1 MSKVYRAFNLL
12 RKHEAEIH
20 VGLGA
25 IGGAYVV
32 ASKAHTI
39 LDLGLFTAIGA
50 VVGYFPILFWGVAA
64 GITYDRI
71 CSKSKK
77 DKD

>member
-1 MSKVYRAFNLL
+1 MSKFYRAFNLL

-20 VGLGA
+20 VVLGA

-32 ASKAHTI
+32 APKAHTI

-64 GITYDRI
+64 GITYDRL
-71 CSKSKK
+71 SLKK
-77 DKD
+77 RD